1 MTTVTAGRMTSVN
14 QHYSAPANDAELLG
28 AAHTWRGVRRQATT
42 DVAALADHASDPPI
56 RRAR

>member
-1 MTTVTAGRMTSVN
+1 MTSVN
-14 QHYSAPANDAELLG
+14 QHYSALANDAELLG

-42 DVAALADHASDPPI
+42 DLAALDDHASDPPI